1 MFMNLLNVLLMG
13 PTSNQS
19 GGGSMASSLIFLVL
33 IFVVFYFF
41 FIRPQVKKQ
50 KDQKKY
56 REALSKGQ
64 KIITIGGIHGRIVEL
79 QDTTCTI
86 EVEGGNRLKI
96 EKSAVA
102 TDAQDQLTGEQ
113 AK

>member
-1 MFMNLLNVLLMG
+1 MSLLNVLLMM
-13 PTSNQS
+13 PQS
-19 GGGSMASSLIFLVL
+19 GQGGSGMASSLIFLVL

-41 FIRPQVKKQ
+41 FIRPQVKRQ

-56 REALSKGQ
+56 RESLARGQ

-79 QDTTCTI
+79 QETSCTI

-102 TDAQDQLTGEQ
+102 TDVQDQLTGEP

>member
-1 MFMNLLNVLLMG
+1 MNILSTLIMA
-13 PTSNQS
+13 PT
-19 GGGSMASSLIFLVL
+19 GGATGGSGMGSSLIFLVL

-56 REALSKGQ
+56 REGLAKGQ

-79 QDTTCTI
+79 QETTCTI
-86 EVEGGNRLKI
+86 EVEGGVKLRI

-102 TDAQDQLTGEQ
+102 TDAHDQLTGEP

>member
-1 MFMNLLNVLLMG
+1 MELLNILLMAPAG
-13 PTSNQS
+13 GDAK
-19 GGGSMASSLIFLVL
+19 GGGGFSSLIFLLV

-41 FIRPQVKKQ
+41 FIRPQVKRTKE
-50 KDQKKY
+50 QKKY
-56 REALSKGQ
+56 RENLQKGQ

-79 QDTTCTI
+79 QDTTVTI
-86 EVEGGNRLKI
+86 EVEGGVRLRI

-102 TDAQDQLTGEQ
+102 ADSQDQLGTE

>member
-1 MFMNLLNVLLMG
+1 MNLLNILLMAPPAG
-13 PTSNQS
+13 GQT
-19 GGGSMASSLIFLVL
+19 GGGGMASSLIFLVL

-41 FIRPQVKKQ
+41 FIRPQVKRQ
-50 KDQKKY
+50 KDQKKF
-56 REALSKGQ
+56 RESLAKGQ

-79 QDTTCTI
+79 QETTCTI
-86 EVEGGNRLKI
+86 EVEGGVKLRI

-102 TDAQDQLTGEQ
+102 ADSQDQLTGEP

>member
-1 MFMNLLNVLLMG
+1 MSLLNVLLMMPQSG
-13 PTSNQS
+13 S
-19 GGGSMASSLIFLVL
+19 GGGGMASSLIFLVL

-41 FIRPQVKKQ
+41 FIRPQVKRQ

-56 REALSKGQ
+56 RESLAKGQ
-64 KIITIGGIHGRIVEL
+64 KIVTIGGIHGRIVEI
-79 QDTTCTI
+79 QETTCTI

-102 TDAQDQLTGEQ
+102 SDAQDQLSGEP

>member
-1 MFMNLLNVLLMG
+1 MNLLNTLLMTPPAG
-13 PTSNQS
+13 QGA
-19 GGGSMASSLIFLVL
+19 GGGSMYSSLIFLVL

-41 FIRPQVKKQ
+41 FIRPQVKRQ
-50 KDQKKY
+50 KDQKKF
-56 REALSKGQ
+56 REGLSKGQ

-79 QDTTCTI
+79 QETTCTI
-86 EVEGGNRLKI
+86 EVEGGVKLKI

-102 TDAQDQLTGEQ
+102 ADTQDQLTGEP

>member
-1 MFMNLLNVLLMG
+1 MTLASVLLMAPPAG
-13 PTSNQS
+13 QS
-19 GGGSMASSLIFLVL
+19 GGGGMASSLIFLVL

-56 REALSKGQ
+56 RESLAKGQ

-79 QDTTCTI
+79 QETTCTI

-102 TDAQDQLTGEQ
+102 TDAQDHLTGEP

>member
-1 MFMNLLNVLLMG
+1 MELLNILLMAPAG
-13 PTSNQS
+13 GDAKGS
-19 GGGSMASSLIFLVL
+19 GGFSSLIFLVV

-41 FIRPQVKKQ
+41 FIRPQVKRTKE
-50 KDQKKY
+50 QKKY
-56 REALSKGQ
+56 RENLQKGQ

-79 QDTTCTI
+79 QETTVTI
-86 EVEGGNRLKI
+86 EVEGGVRLRI

-102 TDAQDQLTGEQ
+102 ADSQDQLGSE

>member
-1 MFMNLLNVLLMG
+1 MNLLNVLLMA
-13 PTSNQS
+13 SQS
-19 GGGSMASSLIFLVL
+19 GQGGGGMASSLIFLVL

-41 FIRPQVKKQ
+41 FIRPQVKRQ

-56 REALSKGQ
+56 RESLAKGQ
-64 KIITIGGIHGRIVEL
+64 KIITIGGIHGRILEI
-79 QDTTCTI
+79 QETTCTI

-102 TDAQDQLTGEQ
+102 SDVQDQLTGEP

>member
-1 MFMNLLNVLLMG
+1 MNLLSILLMAPPQG
-13 PTSNQS
+13 QGAA
-19 GGGSMASSLIFLVL
+19 GGGMASSLIFLVL

-41 FIRPQVKKQ
+41 FIRPQVKRQ

-56 REALSKGQ
+56 RESLAKGQ
-64 KIITIGGIHGRIVEL
+64 KIITIGGIHGKIVEM
-79 QDTTCTI
+79 QETTCTI
-86 EVEGGNRLKI
+86 EVEGGVKLRI

-102 TDAQDQLTGEQ
+102 TDAQDQLTGET

>member
-1 MFMNLLNVLLMG
+1 MELLNILLMT
-13 PTSNQS
+13 PQS
-19 GGGSMASSLIFLVL
+19 ADCKSTGGFSSLIFLVV

-41 FIRPQVKKQ
+41 FIRPQVKRT

-56 REALSKGQ
+56 RESLQKGQ
-64 KIITIGGIHGRIVEL
+64 KIITIGGIHGKIVEL
-79 QDTTCTI
+79 QDTTVTI
-86 EVEGGNRLKI
+86 EVEGGVKLRI

-102 TDAQDQLTGEQ
+102 ADSQDQLGSE

>member
-1 MFMNLLNVLLMG
+1 MNLLHILLMTPPSG
-13 PTSNQS
+13 QGA
-19 GGGSMASSLIFLVL
+19 GGGGMASSLIFLVL

-50 KDQKKY
+50 KDQKKF
-56 REALSKGQ
+56 RESLTKGQ
-64 KIITIGGIHGRIVEL
+64 KIVTIGGIHGRIAEM

-86 EVEGGNRLKI
+86 EVEGGVKLRI

-102 TDAQDQLTGEQ
+102 ADAQDQLTGEP

>member
-1 MFMNLLNVLLMG
+1 MNLLNVILMAPQG
-13 PTSNQS
+13 GQS
-19 GGGSMASSLIFLVL
+19 GGGGMASSLIFLLL

-56 REALSKGQ
+56 RESLQKGQ
-64 KIITIGGIHGRIVEL
+64 RIITIGGIHGRIVEI
-79 QDTTCTI
+79 QETTCTI

-102 TDAQDQLTGEQ
+102 TDAQDQLSGDQ

>member
-1 MFMNLLNVLLMG
+1 MNLLNIILMAPPAG
-13 PTSNQS
+13 QGT

-41 FIRPQVKKQ
+41 FIRPQVKRQ
-50 KDQKKY
+50 KDQKKF
-56 REALSKGQ
+56 RENLAKGQ
-64 KIITIGGIHGRIVEL
+64 KIVTIGGIHGRIIEM
-79 QDTTCTI
+79 QETTCTI
-86 EVEGGNRLKI
+86 EVEGGVKLRI

-102 TDAQDQLTGEQ
+102 ADAQDQLTGEP

>member
-1 MFMNLLNVLLMG
+1 MNLLSTLMMA
-13 PTSNQS
+13 PTT
-19 GGGSMASSLIFLVL
+19 GATGGSGMGSSLIFLVL

-56 REALSKGQ
+56 RESLAKGQ
-64 KIITIGGIHGRIVEL
+64 KIITIGGIHGRIVEM
-79 QDTTCTI
+79 QETTCTI
-86 EVEGGNRLKI
+86 EVEGGVKLRI

-102 TDAQDQLTGEQ
+102 ADAQDQLTGEP